1 MPGEVVVMLV
11 TGLSLG
17 FVSFRFSMPLALFN
31 KKMAA
36 LTIKS
41 ITFHGHDELRFFV
54 HKNNHGAE
62 K

>member
-1 MPGEVVVMLV
+1 ML
-11 TGLSLG
+11 
-17 FVSFRFSMPLALFN
+17 LALFN

-41 ITFHGHDELRFFV
+41 VTFHGDDEPRFFV

-62 K
+62 KCKGKKKKP